1 MTVPGRQA
9 LEAAQP
15 VGEVLGNSL
24 FGNVELTLVTVL
36 AILAIG
42 FAAGWIDAV
51 VGGGGLLQLPALL
64 LVPGITPIQAL
75 ATNKMGSVFGTTTSA
90 ITYYRRTQPDLK
102 TVGPMALIALLA
114 SFAGAIVATILP
126 AEVIKPVIVL
136 ALIFVAT
143 FTALRPQL
151 GQVTALK
158 HSGRKHYGTAVG
170 IGGIVGFYDGI
181 LGPGTGTFLIIG
193 IVTLLGYNFLAA
205 SAQAKIVNMF
215 TNFGALAYFLIGGHL
230 LLAVGLLLGLA
241 NMTGGYLGA
250 RMAISKGSGFIRVV
264 FLAVVFLLI
273 LRLGWDVIA
282 GWLG

>member
-1 MTVPGRQA
+1 M
-9 LEAAQP
+9 
-15 VGEVLGNSL
+15 
-24 FGNVELTLVTVL
+24 
-36 AILAIG
+36 
-42 FAAGWIDAV
+42 
-51 VGGGGLLQLPALL
+51 PALL

-170 IGGIVGFYDGI
+170 IGGIVGFYGGDPRAGHRNVSDHRHRDPAQVQ
-181 LGPGTGTFLIIG
+181 LQPPARKPRSSTCSP
-193 IVTLLGYNFLAA
+193 TL
-205 SAQAKIVNMF
+205 
-215 TNFGALAYFLIGGHL
+215 ALAYFLIGGHL
-230 LLAVGLLLGLA
+230 LLAVGPC
-241 NMTGGYLGA
+241 
-250 RMAISKGSGFIRVV
+250 SG
-264 FLAVVFLLI
+264 
-273 LRLGWDVIA
+273 WPT
-282 GWLG
+282 